1 MSTTLSLPPVEILAT
16 AAADLTL
23 QAADAGNTPRINA
36 LNKAAFHIHSGIQ
49 ITLTVGGALIPSG
62 TRAGIVY
69 RISTVHGC
77 SCQRGMQ
84 GGVCWHSA
92 LVEIIEKAQTRTIP
106 MADRIAAARS
116 VAYHKAQREMAELF
130 N

>member
-1 MSTTLSLPPVEILAT
+1 MATTLSLPPIATLAT
-16 AAADLTL
+16 AAADLVL
-23 QAADAGNTPRINA
+23 QAADANNTSRINA
-36 LNKAAFHIHSGIQ
+36 LNKAALHLHSGIE

-62 TRAGIVY
+62 TRGGIVH

-77 SCQRGMQ
+77 SCERGRQ
-84 GGVCWHSA
+84 GGICWHSA
-92 LVEIIEKAQTRTIP
+92 LVEIIERAQIRAIP

-116 VAYHKAQREMAELF
+116 VSYAKAQREMAELF